1 MKFFLIL
8 IPLLLGSPSVSQEVQ
23 LSCDDYDYLTRDLG
37 THVEDP
43 KIRAEILIEL
53 IKATDPKCFDE

>member
-8 IPLLLGSPSVSQEVQ
+8 IPLLLGTPSVAQEVK
-23 LSCDDYDYLTRDLG
+23 LSCDDYDFLTRDLG

-53 IKATDPKCFDE
+53 IKATDPKCFNK